1 MLLGGSPDVLVR
13 VSLQLYFPFD
23 SKCCYSY
30 SFLSN
35 VIKRT
40 ERICS
45 QSKNTLFDKVIKC
58 RGLLVAAE
66 LPDRQANFLT
76 GGHKQESPG

>member
-13 VSLQLYFPFD
+13 VSLQLYVPFD

-40 ERICS
+40 EICS

-58 RGLLVAAE
+58 RGLQVAAE
-66 LPDRQANFLT
+66 LPHRQANFLI
-76 GGHKQESPG
+76 GGLKQESPG